1 MRIEKLISVLFHP
14 VFIPTMTV
22 FLVIKQYSNIIILE
36 NQAMIIF
43 IGTLIFSMFLPL
55 LNVFFLLFLKK
66 INSLE
71 MQKKEER
78 YLPLLFA
85 IASMLVGF
93 YVLKDIF
100 NYAPIMK
107 SIYLGAIYALVPALL
122 ITKKWKISLHM
133 LAIGGAC
140 GVFFSLE
147 ILFGNSL
154 YTLFSF
160 IFTSGILGY
169 SRFNLKAH
177 SLNQIYTGYILGN
190 VVMCLSIFYL

>member
-43 IGTLIFSMFLPL
+43 IGTLIFSMFLPI
-55 LNVFFLLFLKK
+55 LNVFFLLFLRK

-107 SIYLGAIYALVPALL
+107 SIYLGAIYALIPALL

>member
-55 LNVFFLLFLKK
+55 VNVFFLLFLKK

-85 IASMLVGF
+85 IASMLVGY

-107 SIYLGAIYALVPALL
+107 SIYLGAIYTLIPALL

-160 IFTSGILGY
+160 IFTSGVLGY
-169 SRFNLKAH
+169 SRFTLKAH
-177 SLNQIYTGYILGN
+177 NLNQIYTGYILGN

>member
-1 MRIEKLISVLFHP
+1 MRIEKLVSVLFHP
-14 VFIPTMTV
+14 VFIPTITV

-36 NQAMIIF
+36 NQAIIIF

-85 IASMLVGF
+85 IASMLVGL

-107 SIYLGAIYALVPALL
+107 SIYLGAI
-122 ITKKWKISLHM
+122 
-133 LAIGGAC
+133 
-140 GVFFSLE
+140 
-147 ILFGNSL
+147 
-154 YTLFSF
+154 
-160 IFTSGILGY
+160 
-169 SRFNLKAH
+169 
-177 SLNQIYTGYILGN
+177 
-190 VVMCLSIFYL
+190 

>member
-1 MRIEKLISVLFHP
+1 
-14 VFIPTMTV
+14 
-22 FLVIKQYSNIIILE
+22 
-36 NQAMIIF
+36 
-43 IGTLIFSMFLPL
+43 
-55 LNVFFLLFLKK
+55 
-66 INSLE
+66 

-85 IASMLVGF
+85 IASMLVGY

-107 SIYLGAIYALVPALL
+107 SIYLGAIYTLIPALL

-160 IFTSGILGY
+160 IFTSGVLGY

-177 SLNQIYTGYILGN
+177 NLNQIYTGYILGN

>member
-55 LNVFFLLFLKK
+55 INVFFLLFLRK

-107 SIYLGAIYALVPALL
+107 SIYLGAIYALIPALL

>member
-1 MRIEKLISVLFHP
+1 MSIEKLISVLFHP
-14 VFIPTMTV
+14 VFVPTMTI

-55 LNVFFLLFLKK
+55 INVFFLLFLKK

-85 IASMLVGF
+85 IASMLVGY

-107 SIYLGAIYALVPALL
+107 SIYLGAIYTLIPALL

-154 YTLFSF
+154 YTLFAF
-160 IFTSGILGY
+160 IFNSGVLCY
-169 SRFNLKAH
+169 
-177 SLNQIYTGYILGN
+177 
-190 VVMCLSIFYL
+190 